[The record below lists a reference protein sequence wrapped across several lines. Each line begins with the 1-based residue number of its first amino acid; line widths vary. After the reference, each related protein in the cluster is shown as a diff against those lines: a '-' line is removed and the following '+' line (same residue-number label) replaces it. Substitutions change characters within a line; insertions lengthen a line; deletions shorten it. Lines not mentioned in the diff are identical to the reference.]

1 MKILINERLSKHRC
15 KTPEGYLICTDAI
28 LARTGKQ
35 TYRKNEIFKDS
46 DDETEIEVDRT
57 EDEVFSP
64 QTLASFENK
73 PVTVE
78 HPDEDVNV
86 HNYKEYAVGFVR
98 DVRRGEVDGQ
108 PVILGNLVITDEQT
122 IQEIEN
128 GEHTDLSC
136 GYDCDIADEPNP
148 CQRNIRGN
156 HVALCECGRAGIA
169 RIVDSKC
176 KDGIIKTVS
185 LRGSIQR
192 GDIGKIQFNLI
203 KENSCWISIEGLYQD
218 DKSGLINISGRSE
231 CVLVKKNGGL
241 TVNVQYVVEK
251 LKSRSF
257 EKIEHRIET
266 STDFW
271 KDDVIDFVE
280 KTYDRVLNSVKTK
293 DSMKDTRMKVANLT
307 NGYAIVP
314 ASRWRK
320 FGLNSEVERFT
331 TNLDEARYIRSSLE
345 RNDGISFVIVDV
357 TQRRTTDSMKDA
369 EQTFRVLAVVPGD
382 YDDEPGFDIIFNVKA
397 NSENEAIAKAKK
409 YAEKT
414 PAYRFAWDFRIA
426 KPNQHTRIERNVD
439 SMKDAFIPDA
449 QATLY
454 AVKAKYENVVLE
466 WYVRANSER
475 EAFDKVKRQPGHN
488 FDTFVSA
495 KIVKERAGMH
505 IIDESAVYD
514 TLIPPTKEAINK
526 FETLLR
532 IFDIKIDRKGLTPLG
547 RVHYQ
552 VRASM
557 EFDRFVKRLERI
569 DDEMDKLGI
578 PMTFNAGSDGNTCTA
593 GIDLDKQC
601 IKDAIHD
608 SIKEDVA
615 RILKPLGLTYTT
627 ENVLFA
633 WDDVL
638 IRGFEF
644 NNKKDAKL
652 AFDTLQSE
660 LHGKYKRRL
669 VQNTIQFSE
678 SYNVRLKEKILSD
691 IKSAG
696 GKDVKLFG
704 SEFGDNEVNISIE
717 VSNTDD
723 IADIANKLS
732 KIKNYR
738 KVEQKKV
745 FGGKIIISA
754 IYNYADFYK
763 FIHDSTKF
771 RKCRNR

>member
-1 MKILINERLSKHRC
+1 MKILINERLSEHRC

-46 DDETEIEVDRT
+46 DDDTEIEVDRT

-98 DVRRGEVDGQ
+98 DVRRGEVNGQ

-136 GYDCDIADEPNP
+136 GYDCDIADEANP

-156 HVALCECGRAGIA
+156 HVALCEQGRAGIA
-169 RIVDSKC
+169 RIVDSTC
-176 KDGIIKTVS
+176 KDFDDTGKNIRVVKEFIEQNGNKFDKRKDADAILEYIKKRTGIANADYGDVLYIIKEYT
-185 LRGSIQR
+185 RAEI
-192 GDIGKIQFNLI
+192 
-203 KENSCWISIEGLYQD
+203 
-218 DKSGLINISGRSE
+218 
-231 CVLVKKNGGL
+231 
-241 TVNVQYVVEK
+241 
-251 LKSRSF
+251 
-257 EKIEHRIET
+257 
-266 STDFW
+266 TD
-271 KDDVIDFVE
+271 
-280 KTYDRVLNSVKTK
+280 SVK
-293 DSMKDTRMKVANLT
+293 DARMKVANLT
-307 NGYAIVP
+307 NGYAIIP
-314 ASRWRK
+314 TSRWRK
-320 FGLNSEVERFT
+320 FGLNAEVERFT

-369 EQTFRVLAVVPGD
+369 L
-382 YDDEPGFDIIFNVKA
+382 IF
-397 NSENEAIAKAKK
+397 
-409 YAEKT
+409 
-414 PAYRFAWDFRIA
+414 
-426 KPNQHTRIERNVD
+426 
-439 SMKDAFIPDA
+439 DA
-449 QATLY
+449 QATVY

-505 IIDESAVYD
+505 IIDESPVYD
-514 TLIPPTKEAINK
+514 ALIPPTKEAINK
-526 FETLLR
+526 FESLLR

-552 VRASM
+552 VRANM

-569 DDEMDKLGI
+569 DDEMNKLGI

-593 GIDLDKQC
+593 GIDLDKQHVN
-601 IKDAIHD
+601 DAVHD
-608 SIKEDVA
+608 SLKDDVA
-615 RILKPLGLTYTT
+615 RILKPLGLAYTI

-633 WDDVL
+633 WNGVL

-644 NNKKDAKL
+644 NTTKDAKL
-652 AFDTLQSE
+652 AFNALQSE
-660 LHGKYKRRL
+660 LTGKYKPRL
-669 VQNTIQFSE
+669 IQNTIQFSE
-678 SYNVRLKEKILSD
+678 SYDVKLKEKILND

-696 GKDVKLFG
+696 GKDIKLSG
-704 SEFGDNEVNISIE
+704 SEFGDNEVSISID

-723 IADIANKLS
+723 IADIVNKLS

-738 KVEQKKV
+738 KVEQRKV
-745 FGGKIIISA
+745 FGGKSVISA
-754 IYNYADFYK
+754 IYDYADLYK
-763 FIHDSTKF
+763 LIHDSTKAQ
-771 RKCRNR
+771 KIQKIVKVVKSIK